1 MNKHLGSNERYQI
14 QIGLAQGLPASAIAQ
29 GIGYSK
35 STVHREIAR
44 NSGGTGYDA
53 YFAQQRASR
62 RATRS
67 RNAIT
72 IAQMTWHRV
81 EHYLLLDQSP
91 EQISEKLDISHE
103 SIYRYIYRDKK
114 SGGCWHWYLRCQ
126 KPYRKRCSGSNRN
139 RRGFIANQV
148 RIDERPAHVEDRAQ
162 IGHWEF
168 DTVVGPFHGSR
179 LLTGV
184 ERKSGFAV
192 SALLADGSAESACQ
206 AMIEL
211 LKPLAGRV
219 KTVTTDNGK
228 EFARHQELDAELGC
242 QSYFCRPYASWQR
255 GSNESL
261 NGLIRQYLPKQ
272 RDLSTV
278 TPEELD
284 MILDRLNNRPRKRL
298 GFKTPNQLFLQSL
311 KRVAIRR

>member
-14 QIGLAQGLPASAIAQ
+14 QIGLAQGLSVSAIAQ

-44 NSGGTGYDA
+44 NSGGAGYDA
-53 YFAQQRASR
+53 HFAQQRTCR

-72 IAQMTWHRV
+72 IAQVTWHRV
-81 EHYLLLDQSP
+81 EHYLLFDQSP
-91 EQISEKLDISHE
+91 EQISDKLDISHE
-103 SIYRYIYRDKK
+103 TIYRYIYRDKK
-114 SGGCWHWYLRCQ
+114 AGGCWHWYLRCQ

-148 RIDERPAHVEDRAQ
+148 RIDKRPAHVEDRAQ

-192 SALLADGSAESACQ
+192 AALLADGSAESACH
-206 AMIEL
+206 AMIGL
-211 LKPLAGRV
+211 LRPFDGRV

-228 EFARHQELDAELGC
+228 EFARHHELDAELGC

-255 GSNESL
+255 GSNENL

-278 TPEELD
+278 TQEELD